1 MAQGK
6 DEAIAGTSLAVL
18 WLRFTS
24 CITTLCVSTKH
35 WCFADIAVLI
45 PDPIPVKRGSY
56 KRKIKTECA
65 TVQNRNDLYGSIN
78 W

>member
-1 MAQGK
+1 MVAIHFMHYNFVRIHKTLHTTPAMA
-6 DEAIAGTSLAVL
+6 AVL
-18 WLRFTS
+18 SDKL
-24 CITTLCVSTKH
+24 